1 MNARFTWTSSHS
13 LTTAVS
19 LAVLLTMGCAR
30 SRVVQTDE
38 VLVAEGDARKAALK
52 ADAMITG
59 RAMIERVLRSEG
71 DDRTIDVLIISGG
84 GDFGAFGAAF
94 LRGWSEI
101 EGDGAMPLFDGVT
114 GVSTGALIA
123 PFAFLG
129 TKADLLECENLYRN
143 PKSDWVRTRGPLF
156 FMPDNESFAEVP
168 GLERELRSS
177 VSQERIERI
186 AAQGEQGRALFV
198 NTTDLDQGC
207 VHPFELTT
215 AAKLACTT
223 GDYERVYKI
232 LLASAGIPGA
242 FPPREIDG
250 TLYADGG
257 ITSNILYGGLVKREQ
272 TAMYRFNQLMPDEP
286 KLKMRYWVLLN
297 NQARTLPH
305 TTQPTWP
312 DVIARSIDISIRAS
326 TLTSLRHL
334 YSFAEVLSLQGDGE
348 IEVRWIGIPNEW
360 RAPVEGIFEKETMN
374 NLADLGYTM
383 GKDPSVWN
391 SEAP

>member
-1 MNARFTWTSSHS
+1 MNARFTWTSTHS

-101 EGDGAMPLFDGVT
+101 DG
-114 GVSTGALIA
+114 
-123 PFAFLG
+123 
-129 TKADLLECENLYRN
+129 
-143 PKSDWVRTRGPLF
+143 
-156 FMPDNESFAEVP
+156 
-168 GLERELRSS
+168 
-177 VSQERIERI
+177 
-186 AAQGEQGRALFV
+186 
-198 NTTDLDQGC
+198 
-207 VHPFELTT
+207 
-215 AAKLACTT
+215 
-223 GDYERVYKI
+223 
-232 LLASAGIPGA
+232 
-242 FPPREIDG
+242 
-250 TLYADGG
+250 DGG

-334 YSFAEVLSLQGDGE
+334 FSFAEVLSLHGDGE
-348 IEVRWIGIPNEW
+348 VEVRWIGIPNEW